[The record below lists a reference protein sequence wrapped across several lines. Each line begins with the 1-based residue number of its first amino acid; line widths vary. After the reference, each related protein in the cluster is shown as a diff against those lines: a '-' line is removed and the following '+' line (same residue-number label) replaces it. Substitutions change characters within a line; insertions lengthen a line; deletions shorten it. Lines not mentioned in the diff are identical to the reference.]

1 MTEVWKDIEGY
12 EGYYQ
17 VSNLGRVKSLDRIVE
32 YKDGKKCLHKSKLL
46 VGTDNGRGYLMVN
59 LRKDGTRKSFLI
71 HRLVAEAFIPN
82 FDNKLTVDHINRDRA
97 DNRVENLR
105 WATQLEQADNMD
117 NKKPIVAIKGE
128 TILYFESAKQAE
140 KYGFNPPTICACCR
154 GKVKTHRGY
163 EWHYLGNWL
172 DKQVPDT
179 PAPYILARNI
189 PASLQ

>member
-17 VSNLGRVKSLDRIVE
+17 VSNLGRVKSLERLVI
-32 YKDGKKCLHKSKLL
+32 GKNGKRYFCESKELF
-46 VGTDNGRGYLMVN
+46 GTVDSTGYLMVT
-59 LRKDGTRKSFLI
+59 LRKDGARKTISI
-71 HRLVAEAFIPN
+71 HRLVAKTFIPN
-82 FDNKLTVDHINRDRA
+82 PENKPTVDHINRNKT
-97 DNRVENLR
+97 DNHVENLR
-105 WATQLEQADNMD
+105 WATHLEQADNTD
-117 NKKPIVAIKGE
+117 HKKPIVAIKGE

-140 KYGFNPPTICACCR
+140 KYGFNSSTICECCR
-154 GKVKTHRGY
+154 GKLKTHRGY

-179 PAPYILARNI
+179 PTPYILARNI